1 MIYSITEIESR
12 YQETDQMGV
21 IYHGNYPTWFEVAR
35 TDYISKLGFSYK
47 EMEDS
52 GVISPVT
59 DIEIKYI
66 KSITYPEKVKIK
78 TWVEKYTRLRSKYRY
93 EIYNEAGELATTGS
107 TVLTCITKS
116 DFKPVRLDKAFPDWH
131 NTYQS
136 IEGRNKAGESLEIWF
151 ELNSEHDQ
159 HNIII

>member
-1 MIYSITEIESR
+1 MIYSMTEIESR

-59 DIEIKYI
+59 DLDIKYI
-66 KSITYPEKVKIK
+66 QSITYPEKVKVK
-78 TWVEKYTRLRSKYRY
+78 TWVEKYSELRSLYRY

-107 TVLTCITKS
+107 TVLTCIRKDT
-116 DFKPVRLDKAFPDWH
+116 FKPIRLDKYFPEWH
-131 NTYQS
+131 EVYQS
-136 IEGRNKAGESLEIWF
+136 VERRNKAGETLEVTNG
-151 ELNSEHDQ
+151 L
-159 HNIII
+159 